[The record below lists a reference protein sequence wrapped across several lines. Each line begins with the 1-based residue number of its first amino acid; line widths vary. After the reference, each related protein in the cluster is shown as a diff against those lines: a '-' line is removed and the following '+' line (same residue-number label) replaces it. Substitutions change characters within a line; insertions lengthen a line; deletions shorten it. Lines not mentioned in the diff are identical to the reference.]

1 MATEFAYV
9 PSTSD
14 GRTVQAPEP
23 VAFEVAAPDPDGD
36 PSWAWL
42 RSLVT
47 VEWDEQPELPAA
59 GAPAAV

>member
-14 GRTVQAPEP
+14 GRTVRAPEP
-23 VAFEVAAPDPDGD
+23 VAVPVAPDPVGD

-42 RSLVT
+42 RSLAT
-47 VEWDEQPELPAA
+47 VEWDEQPDIPAA
-59 GAPAAV
+59 AAVPARA

>member
-9 PSTSD
+9 PSTSN
-14 GRTVQAPEP
+14 GRTVRAPEP
-23 VAFEVAAPDPDGD
+23 VAVEVAPDPDGD

-47 VEWDEQPELPAA
+47 VERDEKPELAAAALPA
-59 GAPAAV
+59 GA